1 MPSVS
6 RGVCAHVLSFSNRS
20 VSHAFIQPLPTRV
33 ACRGHAA
40 ISRHLFSTL
49 QPLQAS
55 KKPKPAPSP
64 VPKSAAAASS
74 ASAKAIPSTTT
85 RALPP
90 SPAYAAL
97 LASKTTPTLL
107 YEAPNQFWFTFSAF
121 NAGAFCISYV
131 AVQYY
136 TIFVNTPPGLAW
148 WVPHGYAVICGF
160 MATIGFYW
168 MRWPSRIVRAI
179 SAVPGGGGK
188 AKADAEGRSSGGG
201 GSSAGGRPGPQ
212 PQSLQLEVATRRWL
226 PLLPPSKTRYR
237 LEEVHV
243 PVRVASLV
251 HAAASGGKAAGVE
264 RLSQREQVLQAR
276 AEEERK
282 AKARQYEL
290 DHIMTA
296 PFRHFARGM
305 KTALGGMARAL
316 TRDGFAKIRLGKAEL
331 KLDVKGG
338 WFLDEGKALDRLIH
352 TRPDD
357 DK

>member
-1 MPSVS
+1 MPSLS
-6 RGVCAHVLSFSNRS
+6 RGLCAHVLSFPTRPL
-20 VSHAFIQPLPTRV
+20 SHALLQPLPAQI
-33 ACRGHAA
+33 ACRGHIP

-49 QPLQAS
+49 PSLRAS
-55 KKPKPAPSP
+55 VKVVSRPPSP
-64 VPKSAAAASS
+64 LSQPPQQSS
-74 ASAKAIPSTTT
+74 QKTIPSTTT
-85 RALPP
+85 RAPPP

-97 LASKTTPTLL
+97 LASKPGPTLL

-148 WVPHGYAVICGF
+148 WVPHGYAIICGF

-179 SAVPGGGGK
+179 SAVPVPAGSG
-188 AKADAEGRSSGGG
+188 SGGP
-201 GSSAGGRPGPQ
+201 AQ
-212 PQSLQLEVATRRWL
+212 LQLEVATRRWVPFL
-226 PLLPPSKTRYR
+226 PLKKKRYA

-243 PVRVASLV
+243 PAKVASLV
-251 HAAASGGKAAGVE
+251 YAASGKAAAGLDKLSPRE
-264 RLSQREQVLQAR
+264 RLLRAR

-296 PFRHFARGM
+296 PFRHFGRGM
-305 KTALGGMARAL
+305 KAAFSGMARAL
-316 TRDGFAKIRLGKAEL
+316 TREGFAKIRLKKAEL

-352 TRPDD
+352 ARPDD
-357 DK
+357 K

>member
-1 MPSVS
+1 MPSLS
-6 RGVCAHVLSFSNRS
+6 RGVCAHVLSFSNRPI
-20 VSHAFIQPLPTRV
+20 SHVFIQPLPPRI

-49 QPLQAS
+49 HSLQAS
-55 KKPKPAPSP
+55 KKPNLASAPAP
-64 VPKSAAAASS
+64 KAAAP
-74 ASAKAIPSTTT
+74 KTIPSTTT
-85 RALPP
+85 RAPPP

-97 LASKTTPTLL
+97 LASKSTPTLL

-136 TIFVNTPPGLAW
+136 TIFINTPPGLAW

-168 MRWPSRIVRAI
+168 LRWPSRIVRAI
-179 SAVPGGGGK
+179 SAVP
-188 AKADAEGRSSGGG
+188 AKVAGSSSSSSGP
-201 GSSAGGRPGPQ
+201 APL
-212 PQSLQLEVATRRWL
+212 LQLEVATRRWL
-226 PLLPPSKTRYR
+226 PFLPLSRTRYQ

-243 PVRVASLV
+243 PARVASMV
-251 HAAASGGKAAGVE
+251 YAASGKAGLE
-264 RLSQREQVLQAR
+264 RLSPREQLLHAK

-296 PFRHFARGM
+296 PFRHFGRGM
-305 KTALGGMARAL
+305 KAAFGGMARAL
-316 TRDGFAKIRLGKAEL
+316 TRDGFAKIRLKKAEL

-352 TRPDD
+352 AKPDG
-357 DK
+357 K

>member
-1 MPSVS
+1 MPSLS
-6 RGVCAHVLSFSNRS
+6 RGLCAHVLSFSNRPI
-20 VSHAFIQPLPTRV
+20 SHTVIQPLPARI
-33 ACRGHAA
+33 ACRGHLP

-49 QPLQAS
+49 HSLQAS
-55 KKPKPAPSP
+55 KKSKPTPSP
-64 VPKSAAAASS
+64 VPKATTPP
-74 ASAKAIPSTTT
+74 KAIPSTTT
-85 RALPP
+85 RAPPP

-97 LASKTTPTLL
+97 LASKSTPTLL

-148 WVPHGYAVICGF
+148 WVPHGYTLICCF

-179 SAVPGGGGK
+179 SAAPVPGK
-188 AKADAEGRSSGGG
+188 
-201 GSSAGGRPGPQ
+201 SATGLPG
-212 PQSLQLEVATRRWL
+212 LQLELATRRWVPFL
-226 PLLPPSKTRYR
+226 PLKKTRYQ

-243 PVRVASLV
+243 PAKVASLV
-251 HAAASGGKAAGVE
+251 YAASGKAGVE
-264 RLSQREQVLQAR
+264 RLSPREQLLHAK

-296 PFRHFARGM
+296 PFRHFGRGM
-305 KTALGGMARAL
+305 KAAFGGMARAL
-316 TRDGFAKIRLGKAEL
+316 TRDGFAKIRVQKGEL

-338 WFLDEGKALDRLIH
+338 WFLDDGKALDRLIH
-352 TRPDD
+352 AKPDD
-357 DK
+357 K